1 MLDSCLRNSTSTDTS
16 STLTHTSNSVLPG
29 KNGTMSAPEC
39 PKLIYPA
46 AEADEDLLQHFD
58 VKVGK
63 DGTKL
68 LQFHLCKRLMRNVT
82 FSLKWHLQHVCER
95 IREKDETRSMCSAA
109 KITPRFHYDDEGLV
123 THIKHTRIVC
133 RHCHEAVTDCARAM
147 RAHVQTCLQGRTQP
161 VEENAF
167 AAELRRDYFEIS
179 SGRAAAAKD
188 GPSIGKRLV
197 ATARLSCRT
206 ASKRW
211 SGIWLVLVVQQV
223 HTGG

>member
-1 MLDSCLRNSTSTDTS
+1 
-16 STLTHTSNSVLPG
+16 
-29 KNGTMSAPEC
+29 MSAPEC
-39 PKLIYPA
+39 PKLINPA

-68 LQFHLCKRLMRNVT
+68 LQCHLCKRLMRNVT
-82 FSLKWHLQHVCER
+82 FSLKWHLQHINALR
-95 IREKDETRSMCSAA
+95 REDHARS
-109 KITPRFHYDDEGLV
+109 HYDDEGLV

-133 RHCHEAVTDCARAM
+133 RHCHEAVTDRTRAM

-211 SGIWLVLVVQQV
+211 SGTWLVLVVQQV